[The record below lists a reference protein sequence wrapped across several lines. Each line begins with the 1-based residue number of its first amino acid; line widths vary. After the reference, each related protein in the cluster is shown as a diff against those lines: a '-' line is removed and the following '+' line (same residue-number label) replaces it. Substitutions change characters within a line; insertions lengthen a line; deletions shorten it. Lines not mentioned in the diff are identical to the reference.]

1 VVAGAGKSRLQVQH
15 RHHAIPTVTPGR
27 PRWFSTEGS
36 SLGALASCTRMSNDR
51 LRRLIAAYFPEH
63 LAEFIPTPQHH
74 CPQPL
79 PQCPPEHPEAR
90 FYQLGSCGP
99 PMTERRS
106 IVSNPHRPSES
117 HRPLNSGA
125 LKVWLNNPRD
135 LPTKPRDSVFR
146 LHPGQQE
153 LPQLRRICDR
163 ELIHDSH
170 R

>member
-63 LAEFIPTPQHH
+63 LAEFIPTPATSVSRLTAM
-74 CPQPL
+74 PTGTPRSKVL
-79 PQCPPEHPEAR
+79 PAR
-90 FYQLGSCGP
+90 LL
-99 PMTERRS
+99 RS
-106 IVSNPHRPSES
+106 SNDRAASNPHRPSES